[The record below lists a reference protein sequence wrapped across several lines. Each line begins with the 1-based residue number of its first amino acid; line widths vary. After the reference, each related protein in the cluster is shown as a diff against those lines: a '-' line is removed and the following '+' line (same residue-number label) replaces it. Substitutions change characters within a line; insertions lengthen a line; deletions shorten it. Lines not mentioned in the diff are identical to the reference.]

1 MRRTAAVLILS
12 LSTTIPSL
20 ASVSPVEASNRAV
33 STQWKLDW
41 SRKKYGAILPDKYYD
56 SLAQCETGGNW
67 NHSTRSYTGGLGINR
82 HTFRRWSKYQSAKGL
97 TPRQQVRVADA
108 IAFSGYTDRNGI
120 HIWRVGPFG
129 WGCVRRS
136 SLLQAYICK
145 SNHPKVVRYRKR
157 AC

>member
-1 MRRTAAVLILS
+1 MRKTAAVLILS
-12 LSTTIPSL
+12 LSTTILSL
-20 ASVSPVEASNRAV
+20 GSVSPVEASNTPTP
-33 STQWKLDW
+33 SHPHLDW

-67 NHSTRSYTGGLGINR
+67 NHSTRSYTGGLGIHR
-82 HTFRRWSKYQSAKGL
+82 QTFRRWSKYQSAKGL

-108 IAFSGYTDRNGI
+108 IAFSGYTTRDGT

-129 WGCVRRS
+129 WGCVRGS
-136 SLLQAYICK
+136 ALLKAYICK